1 MNFNQN
7 IKIFCGE
14 VDILTVIKTCRTCII
29 ISAVIDAWI
38 EPCPYLYTYVGLSH
52 NIFAMLG
59 STLKSKRKAN
69 IHDC

>member
-1 MNFNQN
+1 M
-7 IKIFCGE
+7 
-14 VDILTVIKTCRTCII
+14 
-29 ISAVIDAWI
+29 SAVIDAWI
-38 EPCPYLYTYVGLSH
+38 EPCLDRYTYVGLSH